1 MFHKQHIRDEN
12 ERARNKESS
21 SEAVAKESFGR
32 YKTLFYEAQGKE
44 MVDHLL
50 YLEER
55 PFGVTL
61 SDLRSVA
68 LELIEKNIAC
78 VFNTGKRMVIWVF
91 KMPSK
96 ISSM

>member
-1 MFHKQHIRDEN
+1 MFHKQHIRDES

-21 SEAVAKESFGR
+21 SEAAAKESFGR
-32 YKTLFYEAQGKE
+32 YKTLFYEAQGNE

-55 PFGVTL
+55 LFGVTL

-68 LELIEKNIAC
+68 LELIEKKHC
-78 VFNTGKRMVIWVF
+78 LCL
-91 KMPSK
+91 
-96 ISSM
+96 